1 MISSPCRHGELI
13 DRQLFS
19 SGQFRSP
26 VAGAAPDT
34 RKTAGTSR
42 YAARTRELST
52 GATTDAGHAA
62 LTTRTTTGAHVLAAG
77 AAVAVG
83 VAALSARVL
92 LEDDMRGSR
101 ASHCRTGRESFSCPH
116 RRNSNRCSNSPTNY
130 QRFDQI
136 QFR

>member
-1 MISSPCRHGELI
+1 
-13 DRQLFS
+13 
-19 SGQFRSP
+19 
-26 VAGAAPDT
+26 VAGAATDA

-42 YAARTRELST
+42 HAARARELAT
-52 GATTDAGHAA
+52 GATADAGDAA
-62 LTTRTTTGAHVLAAG
+62 LTTRTATGTHVLATG

-92 LEDDMRGSR
+92 LKDDVRGSR
-101 ASHCRTGRESFSCPH
+101 ASHCRARESFSCPH
-116 RRNSNRCSNSPTNY
+116 RRNSNRCSNSATNY

>member
-1 MISSPCRHGELI
+1 
-13 DRQLFS
+13 
-19 SGQFRSP
+19 
-26 VAGAAPDT
+26 VAGAATDA

-42 YAARTRELST
+42 QAARTRELAA
-52 GATTDAGHAA
+52 GATADAWDAA
-62 LTTRTTTGAHVLAAG
+62 LTARTATGTHVLATG

-92 LEDDMRGSR
+92 LEDDVRGSR
-101 ASHCRTGRESFSCPH
+101 ASRCRTGRESFSCPH
-116 RRNSNRCSNSPTNY
+116 RRNSNRCSNSATNY

>member
-1 MISSPCRHGELI
+1 M
-13 DRQLFS
+13 
-19 SGQFRSP
+19 
-26 VAGAAPDT
+26 AGAATDA

-42 YAARTRELST
+42 QAARTRELAT
-52 GATTDAGHAA
+52 GAAADAGDAA
-62 LTTRTTTGAHVLAAG
+62 LSARPTTGTTVLATG

-92 LEDDMRGSR
+92 LEDDVRCRDASRSR
-101 ASHCRTGRESFSCPH
+101 AGRESFSCPH
-116 RRNSNRCSNSPTNY
+116 RRNSNRCSNSATNY

>member
-1 MISSPCRHGELI
+1 
-13 DRQLFS
+13 
-19 SGQFRSP
+19 
-26 VAGAAPDT
+26 VAGAATDA

-42 YAARTRELST
+42 QAARTRELAA
-52 GATTDAGHAA
+52 GATADAWDAA
-62 LTTRTTTGAHVLAAG
+62 LTARTATGTHVLATG

-92 LEDDMRGSR
+92 LEDDVRCGR
-101 ASHCRTGRESFSCPH
+101 AGQCRTSRESFSCPH
-116 RRNSNRCSNSPTNY
+116 RRNSNRCSNSATNY